1 MGSTKKG
8 IFVMKRTDENR
19 YPQSAELFKFCKEAL
34 NIKHAF
40 EVKVIDQHVGAIL
53 GFDPADC
60 SHWKKGK
67 KNIKSLDTVKAIAQH
82 LDISERNI
90 LDIIAGR
97 ADVEESLYEYKG
109 YGQSAL
115 SSKQIDDLKRE
126 YFKNTSKYQSALGVQ
141 AFDEL
146 IDLKRE
152 ATVAFAEEFLL
163 RARVNSLPVMIPEI
177 FEVLDSSL
185 MLVEGTPQQSS
196 ALLVETQNGA
206 TTLTW
211 RAGDMKP
218 FLRFLIAREIGR
230 HVLIGTQPMP
240 ELQPLIDIRL
250 NIFASALLMPSSLL
264 QAALRHSDPSCDL
277 IEQMSVLF
285 WVPRSVAAA
294 RLKDFIVG

>member
-1 MGSTKKG
+1 
-8 IFVMKRTDENR
+8 MKRTDENR

-34 NIKHAF
+34 NIKHAY

-67 KNIKSLDTVKAIAQH
+67 KNIKSLETVKAIAQH
-82 LDISERNI
+82 LDVSERNI

-97 ADVEESLYEYKG
+97 SDVEEALHEYRG
-109 YGQSAL
+109 YGNSAL

-141 AFDEL
+141 GFEEL

-152 ATVAFAEEFLL
+152 ATVAYAEELLL
-163 RARVNSLPVMIPEI
+163 RARVDSLPVMVPEI
-177 FEVLDSSL
+177 FEVLDGSL
-185 MLVEGTPQQSS
+185 KLVEGTLQQAN
-196 ALLVETQNGA
+196 ALQVENINGA
-206 TTLTW
+206 TTLTY

-230 HVLIGTQPMP
+230 HVLIGSHSLP

-250 NIFASALLMPSSLL
+250 NIFASALLMPSALIKT
-264 QAALRHSDPSCDL
+264 ALRHSDPSCDL
-277 IEQMSVLF
+277 VEQLSVLF
-285 WVPRSVAAA
+285 WVPRSVVSA
-294 RLKDFIVG
+294 RLKDFIVS